1 MLSCTT
7 LKAVWVVFQM
17 VDAIGRGLLL
27 PTVLPAIMASLP
39 RSNIVAATGMHSF
52 LRSFGFVWGVTIPG
66 TTFNT
71 QFDCHAS
78 RIRDVKVRQ
87 ELGSGRAYQSVS
99 RSYLKT
105 LSPTSHREVLS
116 VYQDALKAVRIAA
129 LAFGA
134 TGFVAV
140 AIEKHIPLRT
150 ELDTKYGMEDEKSKD
165 SEEEKGIQAVRISIV
180 RGQCPGYEDS

>member
-1 MLSCTT
+1 
-7 LKAVWVVFQM
+7 M

-39 RSNIVAATGMHSF
+39 DSDTATATGMYSF

-66 TTFNT
+66 TIFNT
-71 QFDCHAS
+71 QFDRHAS
-78 RIRDVKVRQ
+78 RISDVKVRQ
-87 ELGSGRAYQSVS
+87 ELGNGRAYQSVS
-99 RSYLKT
+99 GSYLKT
-105 LSPTSHREVLS
+105 LSPTSHQEVLS
-116 VYQDALKAVRIAA
+116 VYEDALKAVWIAS

-150 ELDTKYGMEDEKSKD
+150 ELDTKYGLETEKSND
-165 SEEEKGIQAVRISIV
+165 SEEERGI
-180 RGQCPGYEDS
+180 